1 MADLLAQLVASY
13 LSSSR
18 DPADLQ
24 YLNLTFGVEIEF
36 ILAFIRT
43 REWELRYETIK
54 AKGLGTGETRL
65 AELIEMDQERSTI
78 VDSLRG
84 ASIPVNDLGEVDS
97 TRWSVES
104 DGSVIPTEEEKEHR
118 TPRFGNGQ
126 ECLLTEEQWEKLTYC
141 SVEVKSCVLPFNG
154 YSLQEVELVVQTIV
168 KNHAVYVNWTCGLH
182 VHVGNQNFGFP
193 IQTLKNFAT
202 LVTCFEQQI
211 NEIHPRHRLTSDFC
225 LLESTAFH
233 PEDRSPIRMAEIID
247 RFETVE
253 DVISRFGVDRN
264 DPVVIQHNWCYNF
277 NNLLWRKD
285 RRTIEFRQHASTLD
299 SAAIL
304 RWIRFAC
311 TSVSI
316 AHKLPKEILWAL
328 VREGSELGTEWDLFT
343 LLCKLDQ
350 FDLAASYFFNSNQH
364 PVNMELYDSFLSPAS

>member
-1 MADLLAQLVASY
+1 MADLLEQFIPSP
-13 LSSSR
+13 STSSR
-18 DPADLQ
+18 APAGQQ

-54 AKGLGTGETRL
+54 AKGLGTGEVRL
-65 AELIEMDQERSTI
+65 AELIEMDQERSAI

-84 ASIPVNDLGEVDS
+84 ASIPVNHLGEVDT

-104 DGSVIPTEEEKEHR
+104 DGSVYSTEEEKQNR
-118 TPRFGNGQ
+118 TPRFANGQ
-126 ECLLTEEQWEKLTYC
+126 EYLLTEEEWKKLTYC
-141 SVEVKSCVLPFNG
+141 SVEVKSCVLPFNA
-154 YSLQEVELVVQTIV
+154 YSLQEVERVVQTIV

-193 IQTLKNFAT
+193 IQTLKTFAT

-211 NEIHPRHRLTSDFC
+211 NEIHPRHRLVSDFC

-233 PEDRSPIRMAEIID
+233 PEDRTPMRIAEIID
-247 RFETVE
+247 QFETVK
-253 DVISRFGVDRN
+253 DIINRFGMDRN
-264 DPVVIQHNWCYNF
+264 DPEVIQYNWCYNF
-277 NNLLWRKD
+277 NNLLWRED
-285 RRTIEFRQHASTLD
+285 RQTIEFRQHASTLD

-304 RWIRFAC
+304 RWIQFAC
-311 TSVSI
+311 TSVAI
-316 AHKLPKEILWAL
+316 AHKLPKEALWAL
-328 VREGSELGTEWDLFT
+328 VREGTELGTEWDLFV

-350 FDLAASYFFNSNQH
+350 YDLAALYLFHCNQH
-364 PVNMELYDSFLSPAS
+364 PADMELYDSFLSPTS

>member
-1 MADLLAQLVASY
+1 MADILVQLIASQPTSSLDPAGLSY
-13 LSSSR
+13 LS
-18 DPADLQ
+18 
-24 YLNLTFGVEIEF
+24 LTFGVEIEF

-65 AELIEMDQERSTI
+65 AELIEMDQARSTI

-84 ASIPVNDLGEVDS
+84 AGVPVNDLGEVDN

-104 DGSVIPTEEEKEHR
+104 DGSVFSTEEEKENR

-126 ECLLTEEQWEKLTYC
+126 ECLLTEEQWKKLIYC
-141 SVEVKSCVLPFNG
+141 SVEVKSCVLQFNA
-154 YSLQEVELVVQTIV
+154 YSLQEVELVVQTIA

-182 VHVGNQNFGFP
+182 VHVGNQSFGFP
-193 IQTLKNFAT
+193 IRTLKNFAT

-211 NEIHPRHRLTSDFC
+211 NQIHPRHRLTSDFC

-233 PEDRSPIRMAEIID
+233 PEDRSPMQMAEIID
-247 RFETVE
+247 RFETIK
-253 DVISRFGVDRN
+253 DVISRFGMDRN
-264 DPVVIQHNWCYNF
+264 DPEVIQHNWCYNF
-277 NNLLWRKD
+277 NSLLWRED

-304 RWIRFAC
+304 RWIQFAC

-316 AHKLPKEILWAL
+316 AHKLPKEALWAL
-328 VREGSELGTEWDLFT
+328 VREASESGMEWDLFM

-350 FDLAASYFFNSNQH
+350 YDLAISYLFDCNQH
-364 PVNMELYDSFLSPAS
+364 PADMELYDSFLSPDS